1 MKDVTLESTVSNGI
15 AIGVESRLLN
25 SKARIPCLGD
35 DVFRRDRLTE
45 LIERATARP
54 VTMIAAPA
62 GSGKT
67 VACAVWAAEK
77 ARSRRVAWLSLD
89 EGDREPARFW
99 AR

>member
-1 MKDVTLESTVSNGI
+1 VKDVTLGSAVSDGI

-25 SKARIPCLGD
+25 SKVRIPCLGD

-77 ARSRRVAWLSLD
+77 ARSRRVAWLSRTK
-89 EGDREPARFW
+89 GTGNPPGSGPP
-99 AR
+99 